1 MVCSEKYL
9 QKQGSYE
16 NNFVQEE
23 ELILVIC
30 KGE

>member
-9 QKQGSYE
+9 QQQGSYE
-16 NNFVQEE
+16 NNFVLEE
-23 ELILVIC
+23 ELIWFIC

>member
-9 QKQGSYE
+9 QQQGSYE
-16 NNFVQEE
+16 KNVVQEE